1 MAIEDDTAYYF
12 QVRLELLAR
21 YLGRFVLI
29 RDRRLVGA
37 YGTYDEALADA
48 VARFGPDYPGLIR
61 QVLDPEPVE
70 RI

>member
-48 VARFGPDYPGLIR
+48 VARFGPDYLGLIR